1 LNPFNSQATLFQGIT
16 NRNPGN
22 LAPRREKEKPFQIKA
37 AKIQSILS
45 IIEHERI
52 NLENQ
57 YTWMEKRTDLI
68 N

>member
-22 LAPRREKEKPFQIKA
+22 LPRWEREKPFQIKVV
-37 AKIQSILS
+37 KLPSILS

-52 NLENQ
+52 NMEDQ